1 MTAPLPFLEPDAV
14 AKLTG
19 YRQKAKQ
26 IAQLRTMGVPFRVN
40 AAGRPIVAT
49 SAIDGVRKPVDGTPI
64 PAWTPNVLRRA

>member
-1 MTAPLPFLEPDAV
+1 MRGEKSKRERKVKPHLVAV
-14 AKLTG
+14 DPQSTQNG
-19 YRQKAKQ
+19 
-26 IAQLRTMGVPFRVN
+26 VN